1 MDIILHTHEHLS
13 LPGLRMNLKCS
24 KFQEVP
30 NQASINAFTT
40 MYNLYDVTFQSD
52 FDVEYAKSCTF
63 LYTNLQCKD
72 SFFWHT
78 VCISRD
84 NLRKFR
90 ESRRVLG

>member
-63 LYTNLQCKD
+63 WYTNLLCKD
-72 SFFWHT
+72 SFLMAYRLHF
-78 VCISRD
+78 
-84 NLRKFR
+84 
-90 ESRRVLG
+90 

>member
-13 LPGLRMNLKCS
+13 LPGLRMNPKCS

-52 FDVEYAKSCTF
+52 FDVE
-63 LYTNLQCKD
+63 
-72 SFFWHT
+72 
-78 VCISRD
+78 
-84 NLRKFR
+84 
-90 ESRRVLG
+90 